1 MGFSLPSHPYAL
13 GNRHPRVLK
22 HHECS
27 TKLVLQ
33 TLPPWLS
40 WLLISNI
47 LAEIIKK
54 RFRQQKRSTKSE
66 HSRSMPLPDT
76 WSTLSGDE
84 NTTLLRAVQAKKPL
98 WEDDR
103 PYVRWPANICHLAW
117 LILASSYVNVLLIFV
132 PLGTIAGALSW
143 NPTAVFVLN
152 FLAIVPLAALLTF
165 SVEELSS
172 KLGQTRSGLLNAMFT
187 NAVKLI
193 VS

>member
-1 MGFSLPSHPYAL
+1 
-13 GNRHPRVLK
+13 
-22 HHECS
+22 
-27 TKLVLQ
+27 
-33 TLPPWLS
+33 
-40 WLLISNI
+40 
-47 LAEIIKK
+47 
-54 RFRQQKRSTKSE
+54 
-66 HSRSMPLPDT
+66 MPLPDT

-98 WEDDR
+98 WEDGR
-103 PYVRWPANICHLAW
+103 PYVRWPANICHLTW

-165 SVEELSS
+165 SAEELSS
-172 KLGQTRSGLLNAMFT
+172 KLGQTRSGLLNAMLT